1 MSTAGSSLLDS
12 IGAWLGVRPHSE
24 LQLVTLAEQGLPT
37 EVVRAMAERG
47 LSQTEVYSLVIP
59 QRTLKHR
66 RSRREALNRDESD
79 RAIRTARVLALAQG
93 VLGSEEKAL
102 RWMREPKRRFEGRT
116 PLQMCVTGAGAQI
129 VEEMLIQID
138 EGMFA

>member
-12 IGAWLGVRPHSE
+12 IGAWLGVCPHSE
-24 LQLVTLAEQGLPT
+24 LQLATLAEQGLPT
-37 EVVRAMAERG
+37 EVVRVMAERG

-66 RSRREALNRDESD
+66 RSRKETLNRDESD
-79 RAIRTARVLALAQG
+79 RAIRTARVLALAQA

-116 PLQMCVTGAGAQI
+116 PLQMCVTGTGAQI

>member
-1 MSTAGSSLLDS
+1 MSSVASSLLDS
-12 IGAWLGVRPHSE
+12 IGQWLGVHPDSE
-24 LQLVTLAEQGLPT
+24 LQLASLAEQGLPT
-37 EVVRAMAERG
+37 EVVRVMSDRG
-47 LSQTEVYSLVIP
+47 LSQSEVYSLVIP

-66 RSRREALNRDESD
+66 RSRKENLNRDESD
-79 RAIRTARVLALAQG
+79 RAIRTARVLALAQR

-102 RWMREPKRRFEGRT
+102 RWMREPKRRFDGRT
-116 PLQMCVTGAGAQI
+116 PLQFCVTGTGAQL

>member
-1 MSTAGSSLLDS
+1 MSVAGSSLLES
-12 IGAWLGVRPHSE
+12 IGKWLGVRPQSE
-24 LQLVTLAEQGLPT
+24 LQLATLAEQGLPT
-37 EVVRAMAERG
+37 EVLRVMSDRG
-47 LSQTEVYSLVIP
+47 LSQSEVYSLVIP

-66 RSRREALNRDESD
+66 RSRKESLNRDESD
-79 RAIRTARVLALAQG
+79 RAIRTARVLALAQR

-116 PLQMCVTGAGAQI
+116 ALQMCVTGAGTQL